1 MIACQVAN
9 TGKSYTLTN
18 KQKRSSFC
26 GFTTLAQETGNLA
39 LLCEDRFVLACFS
52 RMTENMVLLKQDN
65 L

>member
-26 GFTTLAQETGNLA
+26 TNFTLAQETGNLA
-39 LLCEDRFVLACFS
+39 LLCEEPVFVWAAPS
-52 RMTENMVLLKQDN
+52 LKKQEK
-65 L
+65 LGFV